1 MSTFHFATSG
11 IDTWLWLPP
20 LAGLVLAFFCVMVGI
35 SGAFLLLPFQMTVL
49 GFVSPAASATNLVYN
64 LVSIPGAAWRYRQ
77 EGRLWWQLA
86 LLITAGGLP
95 GTWLGAWL
103 RNHWLAEPETFR
115 IFVAV
120 VLCYLG
126 ARMAQDALG
135 RAAAPADAGR
145 KAVLPPVVPLL
156 AASFAVGVIGTIYGI
171 GGGAFM
177 VPILVAFF
185 RLPMHAVAGATLT
198 ATLLTS
204 LFALLAYQFLPAPA
218 GIPTAPDW
226 TLGALF
232 GIGGLVGANLG
243 ARCQRHMPQRALQF
257 LLAAVLL
264 GLAWHYS
271 GF

>member
-1 MSTFHFATSG
+1 MSTFHFAASG

-20 LAGLVLAFFCVMVGI
+20 LAGLVLAFFCTMVGI
-35 SGAFLLLPFQMTVL
+35 SGAFLLLPFQMSVL
-49 GFVSPAASATNLVYN
+49 GFAGPAASATNLVYN

-77 EGRLWWQLA
+77 EGRLWWPLA

-103 RNHWLAEPETFR
+103 RSHWLAERETFE

-120 VLCYLG
+120 VLCCLG
-126 ARMAQDALG
+126 ARMAQEALR
-135 RAAAPADAGR
+135 RATAPADLGE
-145 KAVLPPVVPLL
+145 KTLPPPAPLL

-171 GGGAFM
+171 GGGSLM
-177 VPILVAFF
+177 VPILVALF
-185 RLPMHAVAGATLT
+185 RLPLHAVAGATLT

-232 GIGGLVGANLG
+232 GIGGLVGGNLG
-243 ARCQRHMPQRALQF
+243 ARCQRHVPQRALQF